1 VIAKIIPRKG
11 RGIAGASAL
20 LDYIERDG
28 VKGGDRVAAS
38 FDAAGNLIGYTVR
51 GRTAEIKALGESG
64 ERRHYISRAPRVDI
78 ETGEVQTLEYPIE
91 TQGVLSV
98 ETAALE
104 FQAVASRSRRTRSPY
119 LHVVVS
125 WRDGEE
131 PTNAEVFASGRH
143 VLDSLGMGEHQ
154 YVIAIHRDTDNVHAH
169 IAANRVHPERYLA
182 QHLSMSFV
190 KIDRA
195 LRELELRYG
204 WERDRGLHEIRERPE
219 REPEIM
225 PRLWRERE
233 TARITD
239 RAEKVRA
246 WAGDR
251 PFTEWVR
258 DAAPALRTALG
269 RAGVDWADVHA
280 TLADYNLELRVK
292 GSGFIVVDRND
303 AKLVAKASHIGRLA
317 SRGRLEAVLGTFQE
331 VGAERAPLGL
341 PRTTPASVAERII
354 GPGREPKTYRRDP
367 NRRADRRDE
376 RATAREQL
384 YGQFQKARGGRE
396 RFAAAWE
403 RQRTRERA
411 RYAEITAQ
419 KRSDRE
425 RLVPHVG
432 ALAARTIAAAVAAHQ
447 REQTRAVN
455 GREREELRANL
466 NAERTVSWREFVT
479 ERALAGDEAA
489 ISALRGLRYQAGRE
503 RRRSERDGFASR
515 GMTGDPRPRVFDGI
529 GYQVQ
534 RSGAVAFYRTSDPK
548 RREIFR
554 DDGWFIAV
562 REFGDA
568 EMTAAL
574 RLATEK
580 WGRSITISGSREFKE
595 RSLAIAV
602 ELGIEV
608 RNREL
613 AERQQQ
619 MRHERE
625 GRLRHP
631 APRPMTRDRDDRD
644 WR

>member
-28 VKGGDRVAAS
+28 VQGGDRIAAS
-38 FDAAGNLIGYTVR
+38 FDSAGNLIGYAVR
-51 GRTAEIKALGESG
+51 GRNAEIEALGQG
-64 ERRHYISRAPRVDI
+64 GQRRHYISRAPRVDVA
-78 ETGEVQTLEYPIE
+78 TGEVETLEYPIE

-104 FQAVASRSRRTRSPY
+104 FQAIANQSVRTKNPY

-125 WRDGEE
+125 WRDGEK
-131 PTNAEVFASGRH
+131 PSNAEVFASGRC
-143 VLDSLGMGEHQ
+143 VLESLGMGEHQ
-154 YVIAIHRDTDNVHAH
+154 YVIAIHRDTENVHAH
-169 IAANRVHPERYLA
+169 IATNRVHPEHYRA

-204 WERDRGLHEIRERPE
+204 WERDRGIHEIRERAE
-219 REPEIM
+219 REPEIGR
-225 PRLWRERE
+225 RLRRERE

-239 RAEKVRA
+239 RSEKVRV
-246 WAGDR
+246 WSGDR

-258 DAAPALRTALG
+258 DAAPALRTVLG
-269 RAGVDWADVHA
+269 RTGVTWADVHS
-280 TLADYNLELRVK
+280 TLADCNLELRAK
-292 GSGFIVVDRND
+292 GSGLTVVDRND
-303 AKLVAKASHIGRLA
+303 ASLVAKASHIGRFA
-317 SRGRLEAVLGTFQE
+317 SRGRLEAVLGAFQE
-331 VGAERAPLGL
+331 VGYERVTLGSQQ
-341 PRTTPASVAERII
+341 TTPASVAERII

-367 NRRADRRDE
+367 NRRADRREE

-384 YGQFQKARGGRE
+384 YGEFQKARGARG

-403 RQRTRERA
+403 RQRVRERA

-419 KRSDRE
+419 KRKERE
-425 RLVPHVG
+425 RLVPLVG
-432 ALAARTIAAAVAAHQ
+432 ARAARTIAAAVAAHQ
-447 REQTRAVN
+447 REEVRTVN
-455 GREREELRANL
+455 GREREELRTTL
-466 NAERTVSWREFVT
+466 HAERTVSWREFVT

-529 GYQVQ
+529 SYQVQ
-534 RSGAVAFYRTSDPK
+534 RSGAVAFYRTNDPK

-554 DDGWFIAV
+554 DEGWFIAV
-562 REFGDA
+562 RDPGDT
-568 EMTAAL
+568 EITAAL
-574 RLATEK
+574 SLAAEK

-602 ELGIEV
+602 ELGIDV

-613 AERQQQ
+613 AERQRK

-625 GRLRHP
+625 GQLRSLTRH
-631 APRPMTRDRDDRD
+631 PMTRDRGDRD
-644 WR
+644 

>member
-1 VIAKIIPRKG
+1 MIAKIIPRKG
-11 RGIAGASAL
+11 RGTAGASAL

-28 VKGGDRVAAS
+28 VKGGDRIAAS
-38 FDAAGNLIGYTVR
+38 FDPAGNLIGYAVR
-51 GRTAEIKALGESG
+51 GRIAEIEALGQG
-64 ERRHYISRAPRVDI
+64 GQRRHYISRAPRVDVA
-78 ETGEVQTLEYPIE
+78 TGEVQMLEYPIE
-91 TQGVLSV
+91 THGVLSV

-104 FQAVASRSRRTRSPY
+104 FQAIANQSVRTKNPY
-119 LHVVVS
+119 LHVVIS

-131 PTNAEVFASGRH
+131 PTNAEVFASGRC

-154 YVIAIHRDTDNVHAH
+154 YVMAIHRDTNNVHAH
-169 IAANRVHPERYLA
+169 IAANRVHPERFRA

-204 WERDRGLHEIRERPE
+204 WERDRGIHEIREREE
-219 REPEIM
+219 REPEIGR
-225 PRLWRERE
+225 RLRRERE

-239 RAEKVRA
+239 RAQKVRA
-246 WAGDR
+246 WGGDR

-258 DAAPALRTALG
+258 DAAPALRTVLG
-269 RAGVDWADVHA
+269 RAGVTWADIHA
-280 TLADYNLELRVK
+280 TLADCNLELRAK
-292 GSGFIVVDRND
+292 GSGLIVVDRND
-303 AKLVAKASHIGRLA
+303 ASLVAKASHIGRFA
-317 SRGRLEAVLGTFQE
+317 SRGRLEAVLGAFQE
-331 VGAERAPLGL
+331 LGAARETAGPQ
-341 PRTTPASVAERII
+341 RTTPASVADRII

-367 NRRADRRDE
+367 NRRAERREE

-384 YGQFQKARGGRE
+384 YSEFQKARGSRG

-403 RQRTRERA
+403 RQRVRERA
-411 RYAEITAQ
+411 RYAEITTQ
-419 KRSDRE
+419 KRKERDRLIP
-425 RLVPHVG
+425 LVGVR
-432 ALAARTIAAAVAAHQ
+432 AASTIAAVVAAHQ
-447 REQTRAVN
+447 REEARAVN
-455 GREREELRANL
+455 RGEREELRSTL
-466 NAERTVSWREFVT
+466 HAERAVSWREFVT
-479 ERALAGDEAA
+479 ERALAGNESA

-503 RRRSERDGFASR
+503 RRRSERDGFASQR
-515 GMTGDPRPRVFDGI
+515 MTGDPRPRVFDGL

-562 REFGDA
+562 RQFGDA

-602 ELGIEV
+602 GLGIEV

-613 AERQQQ
+613 AELQRQ

-625 GRLRHP
+625 GQLRGL
-631 APRPMTRDRDDRD
+631 ARPTMTRDRDDRD
-644 WR
+644 

>member
-11 RGIAGASAL
+11 RGVAGASAL

-38 FDAAGNLIGYTVR
+38 FDPAGNLIGYAVR
-51 GRTAEIKALGESG
+51 GRDAEFEALGEG
-64 ERRHYISRAPRVDI
+64 GQRRHYISRAPRVDV
-78 ETGEVQTLEYPIE
+78 ETGEVQMLEYPIE
-91 TQGVLSV
+91 TQVVLSV

-104 FQAVASRSRRTRSPY
+104 FQAVANRARRTTNPY
-119 LHVVVS
+119 VHVVIS

-169 IAANRVHPERYLA
+169 IAANRVHPEKYRA
-182 QHLSMSFV
+182 QHLSMSYW

-195 LRELELRYG
+195 LRELELRFG
-204 WERDRGLHEIRERPE
+204 WERDRGLHEIRERAE
-219 REPEIM
+219 REPEIIT
-225 PRLWRERE
+225 RLRREHE

-239 RAEKVRA
+239 RAEKLRV
-246 WAGDR
+246 WSGDR

-258 DAAPALRTALG
+258 DAAPALRTVLG
-269 RAGVDWADVHA
+269 RTGVTWADVHA
-280 TLADYNLELRVK
+280 TLADCNLELKAK
-292 GSGFIVVDRND
+292 GTGLIVVDRND
-303 AKLVAKASHIGRLA
+303 AGLVAKASHIGRLA
-317 SRGRLEAVLGTFQE
+317 SRERLEAVLGTFQE

-367 NRRADRRDE
+367 NRRADRREE

-384 YGQFQKARGGRE
+384 YGEFQKARGARG

-403 RQRTRERA
+403 RQRVRERA
-411 RYAEITAQ
+411 RYAEITVQ
-419 KRSDRE
+419 KRVERD
-425 RLVPHVG
+425 RLVPLVG
-432 ALAARTIAAAVAAHQ
+432 ARAARTIAAAAAAHQ
-447 REQTRAVN
+447 REGVRAMN
-455 GREREELRANL
+455 GREREDLCATL
-466 NAERTVSWREFVT
+466 YAERAVSWREFVT

-503 RRRSERDGFASR
+503 RRRSERDGFAYR
-515 GMTGDPRPRVFDGI
+515 GMTGEPRPRVFDGL

-548 RREIFR
+548 RQEIFR
-554 DDGWFIAV
+554 DEGWFIAL
-562 REFGDA
+562 RETGDPEIA
-568 EMTAAL
+568 AAL
-574 RLATEK
+574 CLAAEK

-602 ELGIEV
+602 ELGIDV
-608 RNREL
+608 RNRDL
-613 AERQQQ
+613 AERQQR
-619 MRHERE
+619 MRHERD
-625 GRLRHP
+625 GRIRHP
-631 APRPMTRDRDDRD
+631 EQRPMARDRDDRD
-644 WR
+644 

>member
-1 VIAKIIPRKG
+1 MIAKIIPRKG
-11 RGIAGASAL
+11 RGVAGAAAL

-38 FDAAGNLIGYTVR
+38 FDSAGNLIGYAVR
-51 GRTAEIKALGESG
+51 GWDAEIEALGEGG

-78 ETGEVQTLEYPIE
+78 ETGEVQMLEYPIE
-91 TQGVLSV
+91 TQVVLSV
-98 ETAALE
+98 ETASLE
-104 FQAVASRSRRTRSPY
+104 FQAVANRARRTTNPY

-169 IAANRVHPERYLA
+169 IAANRVHPEKYRA
-182 QHLSMSFV
+182 QHLSMSYW

-204 WERDRGLHEIRERPE
+204 WERDRGLHEIQEREQ
-219 REPEIM
+219 REPEIA
-225 PRLWRERE
+225 PRLRRERE

-239 RAEKVRA
+239 RAEKLRV
-246 WAGDR
+246 WSGDR

-258 DAAPALRTALG
+258 DTAPALRTVLG
-269 RAGVDWADVHA
+269 RTGVTWSDVHA
-280 TLADYNLELRVK
+280 TLADSNLELRAK
-292 GSGFIVVDRND
+292 GSGLIVVDRND
-303 AKLVAKASHIGRLA
+303 AGLVAKASHIGRFA
-317 SRGRLEAVLGTFQE
+317 SRGRLEAVLGAFQE
-331 VGAERAPLGL
+331 IGSARETLGSQ
-341 PRTTPASVAERII
+341 RTTPAPVAERLI

-367 NRRADRRDE
+367 NRRADRREE

-384 YGQFQKARGGRE
+384 YGEFQKARGARG

-403 RQRTRERA
+403 RQRVRERA
-411 RYAEITAQ
+411 RHAEITAQ
-419 KRSDRE
+419 KWSDRD

-432 ALAARTIAAAVAAHQ
+432 VRAARTIAAAVAAHQ
-447 REQTRAVN
+447 REEARAIN
-455 GREREELRANL
+455 GHEREELRATL
-466 NAERTVSWREFVT
+466 HAERAVSWREFVT

-515 GMTGDPRPRVFDGI
+515 GMTGEPRPRVFDGL

-534 RSGAVAFYRTSDPK
+534 RSGAVVFYRTSDPK

-554 DDGWFIAV
+554 DEGWFIAV
-562 REFGDA
+562 RDPGDA
-568 EMTAAL
+568 EITAAL
-574 RLATEK
+574 RLAAEK

-613 AERQQQ
+613 AEPQQK

-625 GRLRHP
+625 GRLRQV
-631 APRPMTRDRDDRD
+631 AREPMTRDRDFRE
-644 WR
+644 

>member
-38 FDAAGNLIGYTVR
+38 FDPAGNLIGYAVR
-51 GRTAEIKALGESG
+51 GRNAEIEAFGQG
-64 ERRHYISRAPRVDI
+64 GGRRHYISRAPRVDI
-78 ETGEVQTLEYPIE
+78 ATGEAQTLEYPIE

-104 FQAVASRSRRTRSPY
+104 FQAIANQSVRTKNPY

-131 PTNAEVFASGRH
+131 PSNAEVFASGRCI
-143 VLDSLGMGEHQ
+143 LDSLGMGEHQ
-154 YVIAIHRDTDNVHAH
+154 YVMAIHRDTDNVHAH
-169 IAANRVHPERYLA
+169 IAANRVHPEHYRA

-204 WERDRGLHEIRERPE
+204 WERDRGIHEIRERAE
-219 REPEIM
+219 REPEIGR
-225 PRLWRERE
+225 RLRRERE

-239 RAEKVRA
+239 RAEKVRV
-246 WAGDR
+246 WGGDR
-251 PFTEWVR
+251 PFAEWVR
-258 DAAPALRTALG
+258 DAAPALRTVLG
-269 RAGVDWADVHA
+269 RTGVTWADLHR
-280 TLADYNLELRVK
+280 TLAGCNLELRAK
-292 GSGFIVVDRND
+292 GSGLIVVDRND
-303 AKLVAKASHIGRLA
+303 GKLVAKASHIGRFA
-317 SRGRLEAVLGTFQE
+317 SRGRLEAVLGAFQE
-331 VGAERAPLGL
+331 VGIARETLGSQ
-341 PRTTPASVAERII
+341 RMTPASATERII

-367 NRRADRRDE
+367 NRRADRREE
-376 RATAREQL
+376 RANARELL
-384 YGQFQKARGGRE
+384 YGEFQKARGARG
-396 RFAAAWE
+396 RFAAAWD
-403 RQRTRERA
+403 RQRVRERA
-411 RYAEITAQ
+411 RHAEITAQ
-419 KRSDRE
+419 KRIERD
-425 RLVPHVG
+425 RLVPRVG
-432 ALAARTIAAAVAAHQ
+432 VRAARTIAAAVAAHQ
-447 REQTRAVN
+447 REGVQAVN
-455 GREREELRANL
+455 RHEREELRATL
-466 NAERTVSWREFVT
+466 HAERAFSWREFVT

-515 GMTGDPRPRVFDGI
+515 GMTGEPRLRAFDGL

-534 RSGAVAFYRTSDPK
+534 RSGAVVFYHTSDPK
-548 RREIFR
+548 RREVFR
-554 DDGWFIAV
+554 DEGWFIAV

-568 EMTAAL
+568 EITAAL
-574 RLATEK
+574 RLAAEK

-613 AERQQQ
+613 AERQQTI
-619 MRHERE
+619 RHERE
-625 GRLRHP
+625 GRLRHLEP
-631 APRPMTRDRDDRD
+631 QPMTRDRDRD
-644 WR
+644 

>member
-11 RGIAGASAL
+11 RGVAGAAAL

-38 FDAAGNLIGYTVR
+38 FDPAGNLIGYAVR
-51 GRTAEIKALGESG
+51 GRDAEIEALGEGG

-78 ETGEVQTLEYPIE
+78 ETGEVQMLEYTIE
-91 TQGVLSV
+91 TQVVLSV
-98 ETAALE
+98 ETAAFE
-104 FQAVASRSRRTRSPY
+104 FQAVANRSRRTTNPY
-119 LHVVVS
+119 LHVVIS

-131 PTNAEVFASGRH
+131 PTNAEVFASGRQ

-154 YVIAIHRDTDNVHAH
+154 YVMAIHRDTDNVHAH
-169 IAANRVHPERYLA
+169 IAANRVHPEHYRA
-182 QHLSMSFV
+182 QHLSMSYW

-195 LRELELRYG
+195 LRELELRFG
-204 WERDRGLHEIRERPE
+204 WERDRGLHEIQERAE
-219 REPEIM
+219 REPEIL
-225 PRLWRERE
+225 PRLRRERE
-233 TARITD
+233 TARIND
-239 RAEKVRA
+239 RAEKLRV
-246 WAGDR
+246 WGGDR

-258 DAAPALRTALG
+258 DAAPALRTVLG
-269 RAGVDWADVHA
+269 RTGVTWPDIHA
-280 TLADYNLELRVK
+280 TLADSNLELRAK
-292 GSGFIVVDRND
+292 GSGLIVVDRND
-303 AKLVAKASHIGRLA
+303 PGLVAKASHIGRFA
-317 SRGRLEAVLGTFQE
+317 SRGRLEAVLGAFQE
-331 VGAERAPLGL
+331 VGSERTQLGSQ
-341 PRTTPASVAERII
+341 RTTPASAERII

-367 NRRADRRDE
+367 NRRADRREE

-384 YGQFQKARGGRE
+384 YGEFQKARGARG
-396 RFAAAWE
+396 RFASAWE
-403 RQRTRERA
+403 GQRVRERA
-411 RYAEITAQ
+411 RHAEITAQ
-419 KRSDRE
+419 KRKERE
-425 RLVPHVG
+425 RLVPLVG

-447 REQTRAVN
+447 REQAREVN
-455 GREREELRANL
+455 RHEREGLRATL
-466 NAERTVSWREFVT
+466 HTERAVSWREFVT

-515 GMTGDPRPRVFDGI
+515 GMTGEPRPRVFDGL

-548 RREIFR
+548 RQEIFR
-554 DDGWFIAV
+554 DEGWFIAV
-562 REFGDA
+562 RDPGDA
-568 EMTAAL
+568 EITAAL
-574 RLATEK
+574 RLAAEK

-613 AERQQQ
+613 AERQQK

-625 GRLRHP
+625 GRLRQL
-631 APRPMTRDRDDRD
+631 ARTPMTRDRDFH
-644 WR
+644 

>member
-11 RGIAGASAL
+11 RGVAGAAAL

-38 FDAAGNLIGYTVR
+38 FDPAGNLIGYAVR
-51 GRTAEIKALGESG
+51 GRTAEIEALGQG
-64 ERRHYISRAPRVDI
+64 GQRRHYISRAPRVDI
-78 ETGEVQTLEYPIE
+78 ATGEVQTLEYPIE

-98 ETAALE
+98 ETAAFE
-104 FQAVASRSRRTRSPY
+104 FQAIANQSVRTKNPY
-119 LHVVVS
+119 LHVVIS

-131 PTNAEVFASGRH
+131 PSNAEVFDSGRC

-154 YVIAIHRDTDNVHAH
+154 YVMAIHRDTDNVHAH
-169 IAANRVHPERYLA
+169 IAANRVHPEHYRA

-204 WERDRGLHEIRERPE
+204 WERDRGIHEIRERAE
-219 REPEIM
+219 QEPEIGR
-225 PRLWRERE
+225 RLRRERE
-233 TARITD
+233 TARIID
-239 RAEKVRA
+239 RAEKVRV
-246 WAGDR
+246 WGGDR

-258 DAAPALRTALG
+258 DAAPALRTILG
-269 RAGVDWADVHA
+269 RTGVTWADVHA
-280 TLADYNLELRVK
+280 TLADCNLELRAK
-292 GSGFIVVDRND
+292 GSGLIVVDRND
-303 AKLVAKASHIGRLA
+303 ASLVAKASHIGRFA
-317 SRGRLEAVLGTFQE
+317 SRGRLEAVLGAFQE
-331 VGAERAPLGL
+331 LGSERETLGS
-341 PRTTPASVAERII
+341 RRSTPASVAERVI
-354 GPGREPKTYRRDP
+354 GPGREPKMYRRDP
-367 NRRADRRDE
+367 NRRADRREE

-384 YGQFQKARGGRE
+384 YGDFQKARGARG

-403 RQRTRERA
+403 RQRVRERA
-411 RYAEITAQ
+411 RHAEITAQ
-419 KRSDRE
+419 KRMERD
-425 RLVPHVG
+425 RLVPLVG
-432 ALAARTIAAAVAAHQ
+432 MRAARTIAAAVAAHQ
-447 REQTRAVN
+447 REGARAIN
-455 GREREELRANL
+455 GLEREELRATL
-466 NAERTVSWREFVT
+466 HAERAVSWREFVT

-503 RRRSERDGFASR
+503 RRRNERDGFASQ
-515 GMTGDPRPRVFDGI
+515 GSTGEPRPRAFDGLS
-529 GYQVQ
+529 YRVQ
-534 RSGAVAFYRTSDPK
+534 RSGAVAFYRTSDPQ

-568 EMTAAL
+568 EITAAL
-574 RLATEK
+574 RLAAEK
-580 WGRSITISGSREFKE
+580 WGRSIVISGSREFKE

-613 AERQQQ
+613 AERQQK

-625 GRLRHP
+625 GRLRPP
-631 APRPMTRDRDDRD
+631 ARQPMTRDRD
-644 WR
+644 

>member
-11 RGIAGASAL
+11 RGIAGASVL

-38 FDAAGNLIGYTVR
+38 FDPAGNLIGYAVR
-51 GRTAEIKALGESG
+51 GPNAEIEALGQG
-64 ERRHYISRAPRVDI
+64 GGLRHYISRAPRVDVA
-78 ETGEVQTLEYPIE
+78 TGEVQTLEYPIE

-104 FQAVASRSRRTRSPY
+104 FQAIANQSVRTKNPY

-131 PTNAEVFASGRH
+131 PSNAEVFASGRC
-143 VLDSLGMGEHQ
+143 VLESLGMGEHQ
-154 YVIAIHRDTDNVHAH
+154 YVMAIHRDTDNVHAH
-169 IAANRVHPERYLA
+169 IAANRVHPEHYRA

-195 LRELELRYG
+195 LRELELLYG
-204 WERDRGLHEIRERPE
+204 WERDRGIHEIRERVE
-219 REPEIM
+219 GEPEIM
-225 PRLWRERE
+225 RRLRRERE

-239 RAEKVRA
+239 RAEKVRV
-246 WAGDR
+246 WSGDR

-258 DAAPALRTALG
+258 DAAPALRTVLG
-269 RAGVDWADVHA
+269 RNGVTWADVHA
-280 TLADYNLELRVK
+280 TLADCNLELRAK
-292 GSGFIVVDRND
+292 GSGLIVVDRND
-303 AKLVAKASHIGRLA
+303 AGLVAKASHIGRFA
-317 SRGRLEAVLGTFQE
+317 SRGRLEAVLGAFQE
-331 VGAERAPLGL
+331 LGAERETLGSQ
-341 PRTTPASVAERII
+341 RTTPASLAERVI

-367 NRRADRRDE
+367 NRRADRREE

-384 YGQFQKARGGRE
+384 YGEFQKERGARG

-403 RQRTRERA
+403 RQRVRERA
-411 RYAEITAQ
+411 RHAEITAQ
-419 KRSDRE
+419 KRIERD
-425 RLVPHVG
+425 RLVPRVG
-432 ALAARTIAAAVAAHQ
+432 ARAARTIAAAVAAHQ
-447 REQTRAVN
+447 REQAREVN
-455 GREREELRANL
+455 RYERKELRASL
-466 NAERTVSWREFVT
+466 HAERAVSWREFVT

-515 GMTGDPRPRVFDGI
+515 GMTGDPRPRVFDGL

-534 RSGAVAFYRTSDPK
+534 RSGAVAFYRTSDPR

-568 EMTAAL
+568 EITSAL
-574 RLATEK
+574 RLAAEK
-580 WGRSITISGSREFKE
+580 WGRSIMISGSRDFKE

-613 AERQQQ
+613 AERQRHL
-619 MRHERE
+619 RHERE
-625 GRLRHP
+625 GRLRQFV
-631 APRPMTRDRDDRD
+631 PRPMGRDRDRG
-644 WR
+644 